1 MIKAVFFD
9 IDGTLLS
16 LKDNSFPDSARFAL
30 TQLKKKGIKIF
41 IATGRHL
48 SEMKSLAI
56 MELPFDGYVLLNGQ
70 LCLDANK
77 KVLCSYPIFQE
88 DKHILVELY
97 EKKDI
102 PIIFV
107 EQESLYINMS
117 NEIVEAAQRTIA
129 LPIPPIAAYSGNPIY
144 QATAFVNKTECEQ
157 IMKHLPHCKM
167 MRWNDVGVDII
178 SNQGGKAI
186 GMAQVLKHYH
196 LQRDEIMA
204 FGDNENDMDM
214 LAFAG
219 LGIAMG
225 NALDIEK
232 KVSDDVTDTV
242 DEDGIYHALQK
253 YQLL

>member
-9 IDGTLLS
+9 VDGTLLS
-16 LKDNSFPDSARFAL
+16 LQDNRFPDSARFAL
-30 TQLKKKGIKIF
+30 MQLKKKGIRIF

-48 SEMKSLAI
+48 SEMKSLEI

-77 KVLCSYPIFQE
+77 NVLCSYPISQE
-88 DKHILVELY
+88 AKHTLVELY

-117 NEIVEAAQRTIA
+117 NETVEEAQRTIA
-129 LPIPPIAAYSGNPIY
+129 LPIPPIAAYSGNPLY
-144 QATAFVNKTECEQ
+144 QATAFVNKEECEH
-157 IMKHLPHCKM
+157 IMKQLPHCKM
-167 MRWNDVGVDII
+167 MRWNDVAVDII
-178 SNQGGKAI
+178 SDRGGKAI
-186 GMAQVLKHYH
+186 GIAEILKHYH

-225 NALDIEK
+225 NALDIVKE
-232 KVSDDVTDTV
+232 VSDDVTDTV